1 MGNLVEAKFGTVMD
15 AKRIASSSASKIDKK
30 GPFYVFTLRIT
41 HDDIRE
47 YSFTNR
53 ERARVMREIM
63 ISHLEQ
69 KIKLR
74 VKA

>member
-1 MGNLVEAKFGTVMD
+1 MDNLIEANFGTKMD
-15 AKRIASSSASKIDKK
+15 ARRVAASSASKISKK
-30 GPFYVFTLRIT
+30 GAFYIFTLRVSQ
-41 HDDIRE
+41 DDIRE

-69 KIKLR
+69 KIKLK
-74 VKA
+74 VI